1 MVAAAPL
8 VLAARGAASAHAAE
22 IPFTDPIAAF
32 VALRGDGLSVLL
44 DSAAPGPDTGR
55 YTIIGVDPIEWI
67 RTGWSD
73 AFERL
78 RALTAGLPRTRA
90 PAGWPFAPALM
101 GSLGYELRRALE
113 HVPSRHRDEVG
124 PADLVFGLFDTVIVF
139 DVIDRRAAV
148 LAYDLDRR
156 RPQPTFRCRDTAQRI
171 VNSKPLIDLSY
182 IPDCQ
187 WNSDRTP
194 EAYEA
199 CVRRVLDYIR
209 AGDIYQANFTQRWVA
224 RRPADIEPFDLYR
237 RLRALSPAPY
247 GAFIQD
253 GAGNAILS
261 ASPERFLS
269 LAADRRIDTKP
280 IKGTRP
286 RALDPAEDRANAES
300 LRSSAKDR
308 AENLMIVDLL
318 RNDLGRVAEIGSVA
332 VPELNSLH
340 SFASVHHL
348 VSTVTARL
356 RRGLGPIDLLRA
368 CFPGGSVTGAPKI
381 RAMEIIDELEAGR
394 RGPYCGAIGWIGL
407 DGAMELSIAI
417 RTLTVTADRVV
428 AQAGGGIVAD
438 SDPGAEY
445 QEALTKARPLLGT
458 LDSAFRAGA
467 G

>member
-8 VLAARGAASAHAAE
+8 VFRARAAASVHVAQ
-22 IPFTDPIAAF
+22 IPFADPVATFAA
-32 VALRGDGLSVLL
+32 LCGGGLAVLL

-55 YTIIGVDPIEWI
+55 YTIIGVDPIASI
-67 RTGWSD
+67 RTGWAD

-78 RALTAGLPRTRA
+78 EALTASLPRTRA
-90 PAGWPFAPALM
+90 PADWPFAPALM
-101 GSLGYELRRALE
+101 GSFGYELRRALE
-113 HVPSRHRDEVG
+113 QVPSRHCNEDG
-124 PADLVFGLFDTVIVF
+124 PADLVFGLFDTIVAF

-148 LAYDLDRR
+148 LAYDIDHRR
-156 RPQPTFRCRDTAQRI
+156 REPILRCRDVAQRI
-171 VNSKPLIDLSY
+171 ANAKPLIGPPY
-182 IPDCQ
+182 IPGCA
-187 WNSDRTP
+187 WIPDRTP
-194 EAYEA
+194 DAYETH
-199 CVRRVLDYIR
+199 VRRVLDYIR
-209 AGDIYQANFTQRWVA
+209 AGDVYQANFTQRWVA
-224 RRPADIEPFDLYR
+224 PRPEGLEPFALYR

-247 GAFIQD
+247 AAFIQD
-253 GAGNAILS
+253 GAGNALLS

-269 LAADRRIDTKP
+269 LTADRRIDTRP

-286 RALDPAEDRANAES
+286 RAADPAEDRAHAEA

-348 VSTVTARL
+348 VSSVTARL
-356 RRGLGPIDLLRA
+356 RRGLGPLDLIRA

-394 RGPYCGAIGWIGL
+394 RGPYCGAVGWIGL

-417 RTLTVTADRVV
+417 RTLTVTADRVI

-438 SDPGAEY
+438 SDPAAEY
-445 QEALTKARPLLGT
+445 QEALTKARPLLAT
-458 LDSAFRAGA
+458 LDPAFRAGA